1 MGTSIQ
7 AAVHRE
13 GIYGGQVKH
22 ALIAALMLVLVAC
35 SHEPPPYESK
45 YTPPPQSRPT
55 QVAIIGD
62 SFTAGTDLGGQGH
75 RSWAYVMDKQLRK
88 AGVADLAE
96 RIGAQGASGYT
107 SKGNRDGKRFI
118 DQVPDTVS
126 RTTRLVIVFG
136 SRNDRH
142 YPAEQVQRDIK
153 QTFAAV
159 KAVAPDAMM
168 LVIGPTWT
176 DPEPSPTLD
185 AVRAVLRD
193 ESAAVGATWVD
204 PVVEGWFVDRPD
216 LIGSDGVHPTDAG
229 HVYLAEKIGPLV
241 AGVLNPAP
249 PCTTAAPFGHKQVNC
264 PS

>member
-1 MGTSIQ
+1 MCNSFRVTGWGYT
-7 AAVHRE
+7 AW
-13 GIYGGQVKH
+13 VKRMILT
-22 ALIAALMLVLVAC
+22 ALVLISAVAC
-35 SHEPPPYESK
+35 SHPPPAYEST
-45 YTPPPQSRPT
+45 YTPAPQPRPL

-75 RSWAYVMDKQLRK
+75 RGWAYVMDKQLRK

-107 SKGNRDGKRFI
+107 SEGNRDGKRFI
-118 DQVPDTVS
+118 DQVSDTVS
-126 RTTRLVIVFG
+126 RTTRLVVIFG

-142 YPAEQVQRDIK
+142 YPVEQVQRDIK

-168 LVIGPTWT
+168 LVIGPTWP
-176 DPEPSPTLD
+176 DLEPSEALE
-185 AVRAVLRD
+185 AVRGVLRD
-193 ESAAVGATWVD
+193 ESAAVGAVWVD
-204 PVVEGWFVDRPD
+204 PVMEGWFVDRPD
-216 LIGSDGVHPTDAG
+216 LIGSDDVHPTDAG

-241 AGVLNPAP
+241 AEMLNPAP